1 MTTLEG
7 SSQRER
13 STLGWQ
19 TGTRASA
26 LEALC
31 QIPDWDLVVIGGG
44 ITGAGI
50 LREAS
55 RRGLRALLVEQR
67 DFAWGTSSRSSKM
80 VHGGLRY
87 LGSGQYRLT
96 RDSVRER
103 ERLLREAPGLVDPLP
118 FLMPHYQGQFPG
130 PSVFGGLLSVY
141 DHIAGR
147 RDHAFVKRQDIGYW
161 LQGLCQDGLIGA
173 TRFSDAVTDDA
184 RLVLRVLHTAIGEG
198 ARALN
203 NLEAT
208 RVLRDDK
215 GVCGVQV
222 KDVETD
228 QVYTL
233 QTRAVIN
240 ATGAWTDQLRAQLGA
255 SRSIRPL
262 RGSHLVFPFWRL
274 PVACTLSFFHPRDKR
289 PVFVF
294 PWEGVTVVGT
304 TDLDHA
310 ISLNQEASITEEEI
324 DYLLAA
330 ANRLLPSARLALGD
344 IQGTW
349 AGVRPV
355 IAGSAKD
362 PSKEKREHA
371 VWDDQGLISVAGG
384 KLTTFRLIALDV
396 LEHARAYLPTMAAET
411 TDQTIFAIAD
421 SAIRRPEHL
430 SPQRWRRLLGHY
442 GPQVLDVLN
451 TGPAEPVA
459 GTDTLWCE
467 LIWAAGHEAV
477 RHLDDL
483 LLRRTRLGLLLPLG
497 GEGIQDRLRAVCQPA
512 LGWDDGQWSAE
523 WSRYRDLWTRY
534 YSVPGA
540 ST

>member
-1 MTTLEG
+1 MTALE
-7 SSQRER
+7 RPA
-13 STLGWQ
+13 LGWRA
-19 TGTRASA
+19 GTRALA
-26 LEALC
+26 LEALR

-50 LREAS
+50 LREAR
-55 RRGLRALLVEQR
+55 RRGLRVLLVEQR

-96 RDSVRER
+96 RDSVHER

-118 FLMPHYQGQFPG
+118 FLMPHYRGQFPG
-130 PSVFGGLLSVY
+130 PRVFGGLLSVY

-147 RDHAFVKRQDIGYW
+147 RDHAFVKTQDISYW
-161 LQGLCQDGLIGA
+161 LQGLRQDGLLGA
-173 TRFSDAVTDDA
+173 TRFADAVTDDA

-198 ARALN
+198 ALALN

-208 RVLRDDK
+208 QVLRDER

-222 KDVETD
+222 KDAETG
-228 QVYTL
+228 QIYTL

-255 SRSIRPL
+255 GRSIRPL

-274 PVACTLSFFHPRDKR
+274 PVACTLSFFHPGDKR

-310 ISLNQEASITEEEI
+310 IPLNQEASITGEEI
-324 DYLLAA
+324 EYLLAA
-330 ANRLLPSARLALGD
+330 VNQMLPSARLTQAD
-344 IQGTW
+344 VQGTW

-355 IAGSAKD
+355 IGGSAKD

-396 LEHARAYLPTMAAET
+396 LEHARSYLPTMAAGGGNHA
-411 TDQTIFAIAD
+411 IFAIAD
-421 SAIRRPEHL
+421 PAIRRPEHL

-442 GPQVLDVLN
+442 GPQVLDVLEA
-451 TGPAEPVA
+451 GPAEPVT
-459 GTDTLWCE
+459 GTDILWCE
-467 LIWAAGHEAV
+467 LAWAAAHEAV
-477 RHLDDL
+477 CHLDDL

-512 LGWDDGQWSAE
+512 LGWDDDHWTEE
-523 WSRYRDLWTRY
+523 WSRYRDLWKRY

-540 ST
+540 SV